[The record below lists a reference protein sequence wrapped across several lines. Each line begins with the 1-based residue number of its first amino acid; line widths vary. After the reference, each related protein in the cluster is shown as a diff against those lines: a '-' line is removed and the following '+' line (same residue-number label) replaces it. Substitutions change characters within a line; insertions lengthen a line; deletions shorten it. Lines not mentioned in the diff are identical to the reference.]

1 MVKRGVRRQL
11 QQDILLRKTAMLTL
25 LSLKKTAQIVGSVLI
40 FAAVG
45 SLLPAV
51 AEDASVIL
59 IDEVQPRE
67 TPTGTIQDL
76 QGLESQTAAEW
87 LWGVGGEYEANVVT
101 SQPQLQP
108 VLEKVQQEQRDW
120 PNLNR

>member
-1 MVKRGVRRQL
+1 
-11 QQDILLRKTAMLTL
+11 MLTL

-45 SLLPAV
+45 SLFPAV

-76 QGLESQTAAEW
+76 QGLESRTAAEW
-87 LWGVGGEYEANVVT
+87 FWGVGGEYEDSVVT
-101 SQPQLQP
+101 PQPQLKP
-108 VLEKVQQEQRDW
+108 ALEKVQQEQRYW
-120 PNLNR
+120 PNLNRGDMKPTDTVQTYPYLKW